1 MIQPLFPT
9 DLPSL
14 EWREFPADGFT
25 SPACGL
31 IHRKDSPARN
41 GMPLGSVDTGCIDL
55 ETDGT
60 LGYCTTFN
68 SHVPRRGP
76 LNLPFLGL
84 CLHNKGQA
92 GESWVLSTRALQPD
106 PVPGPFTTAFRPKR
120 AHPAEEIHYW
130 GHYPIVDLEYGL
142 DCPLSV
148 GMRAWAP
155 FIPGDVA
162 LSNTPGTVF
171 EVRLRNISEAPQAG
185 MVAFSFPGPSAE
197 ESAGHSSFRH
207 INVSG
212 PFRGVVVTNDLN
224 QEYALG
230 IVSEDVELRL
240 GGDLGCDGGA
250 WSRLD
255 PESRNISGAGPS
267 TLLGLPP
274 ALDQPGAS
282 AAVHF
287 SLQPGEEKS
296 VRLVLAWYSP
306 TWQGGG
312 QPMSG
317 GHTYYHKYAE
327 RYKNAYDVAA
337 FLAANHA
344 QLLARIVAWQQVVY
358 AETALPIWLRESL
371 VNNLH
376 LITEDGFWGQ
386 ARPPIGEWCRK
397 EDGLFG
403 MNECPR
409 GCPQIECIPC
419 SFYGNIPLVYFF
431 PELALSTL
439 RAYKAY
445 QYPDGA
451 APWIFGG
458 ITGATLTPPCELA
471 MPSKGYAHKPQTTLD
486 GPCYVDMVARLW
498 QRTGDRGLLHE
509 FYDSVK
515 RNTIFTMNL
524 RPEAGPAGGV
534 SIPTGNQAQDWME
547 SCDLFGIVPHIG
559 GVHLANLRMAE
570 RMAREVGD
578 EAFAQQ
584 CAEWFRQGSQVLEE
598 KTWTGKGYL
607 LYREEET
614 GKQSDVIMGCQLD
627 GEWMAKFHGLEGA
640 FPPDRVQTTLATL
653 KETNFYP
660 YGAIVFRIGEEGGF
674 LPGYW
679 GEAGVHFPS
688 SIMLA
693 ATYLYH
699 GHRDFGL
706 ELAQRTLRALVIERR
721 ASWDSIL
728 LFRGDNAE
736 FLWGADYY
744 QNMML
749 WCLPAAIAGTDLA
762 GLCRQGGLVERMIRA
777 GQGHAS

>member
-1 MIQPLFPT
+1 MVQPLFPT

-14 EWREFPADGFT
+14 EWQELPADGFI

-41 GMPLGSVDTGCIDL
+41 GMPLGSIDTGCIDL

-60 LGYCTTFN
+60 LGYCTIFN

-92 GESWVLSTRALQPD
+92 CESWMLSTRALHPD
-106 PVPGPFTTAFRPKR
+106 PLPGPFTTPFRPKR

-142 DCPLSV
+142 DCPVSV

-162 LSNTPGTVF
+162 LSNTPGAVF
-171 EVRLRNISEAPQAG
+171 EVRLRNTSETPQAG
-185 MVAFSFPGPSAE
+185 MIAFSFPGPSAE
-197 ESAGHSSFRH
+197 ESAGHGRFQH

-230 IVSEDVELRL
+230 IVNEDVELRL

-255 PESRNISGAGPS
+255 TESRNISGTGPS

-282 AAVHF
+282 AAVRF
-287 SLQPGEEKS
+287 GLQPGEEKS
-296 VRLVLAWYSP
+296 VRFILAWYSP

-312 QPMSG
+312 QTMLG

-327 RYKNAYDVAA
+327 RYKSAYEVAA

-358 AETALPIWLRESL
+358 AETALPVWLRESL

-458 ITGATLTPPCELA
+458 VTGAALRAGDAEQRVRPQAPDHARRAVLCGYDRTPVA
-471 MPSKGYAHKPQTTLD
+471 AHRRQEPA
-486 GPCYVDMVARLW
+486 ARILRFDEAEYPLHHEPEARS
-498 QRTGDRGLLHE
+498 RTGGDRQYPYGQ
-509 FYDSVK
+509 
-515 RNTIFTMNL
+515 
-524 RPEAGPAGGV
+524 PGAG
-534 SIPTGNQAQDWME
+534 
-547 SCDLFGIVPHIG
+547 
-559 GVHLANLRMAE
+559 
-570 RMAREVGD
+570 
-578 EAFAQQ
+578 
-584 CAEWFRQGSQVLEE
+584 
-598 KTWTGKGYL
+598 
-607 LYREEET
+607 
-614 GKQSDVIMGCQLD
+614 LD
-627 GEWMAKFHGLEGA
+627 GELRPVRHRAAHRRRAPGEPAHGGA
-640 FPPDRVQTTLATL
+640 
-653 KETNFYP
+653 
-660 YGAIVFRIGEEGGF
+660 YGAGSRRR
-674 LPGYW
+674 
-679 GEAGVHFPS
+679 S
-688 SIMLA
+688 
-693 ATYLYH
+693 
-699 GHRDFGL
+699 
-706 ELAQRTLRALVIERR
+706 LRPAVRR
-721 ASWDSIL
+721 VV
-728 LFRGDNAE
+728 
-736 FLWGADYY
+736 
-744 QNMML
+744 
-749 WCLPAAIAGTDLA
+749 P
-762 GLCRQGGLVERMIRA
+762 A
-777 GQGHAS
+777 GQPGAGREDLDRQRLSALP